1 MHIRVERVYDVID
14 GNRLRIIMKVLEN
27 KIPPPLVGLL
37 IGLGMWVLSTVTPV
51 ILLTNIVKS
60 VLVIG
65 FIVLG
70 IFFDLAGIISFRKAK
85 TTVNPL
91 KPNTASSLVTSGI
104 YQVTRNPMYVGFVAF
119 LLAWASFLGSAWA
132 LILIPLYMLY
142 IQRFQIAPEERA
154 LTALFKEEF
163 TQYKARVRPW
173 L

>member
-1 MHIRVERVYDVID
+1 MHIRVERIYNVID
-14 GNRLRIIMKVLEN
+14 KYELRIIMKVLEN

-37 IGLGMWVLSTVTPV
+37 VALGMWGLSTVTPI
-51 ILLTNIVKS
+51 ILLTNTVKTM
-60 VLVIG
+60 LVIA
-65 FIVLG
+65 FISIG
-70 IFFDLAGIISFRKAK
+70 IFFDLAGVISFRMAK

-119 LLAWASFLGSAWA
+119 LLAWASYLGSVWGLA
-132 LILIPLYMLY
+132 LIPLYMLY

-163 TQYKARVRPW
+163 IQYKAKVRPW

>member
-1 MHIRVERVYDVID
+1 
-14 GNRLRIIMKVLEN
+14 MKLLEN
-27 KIPPPLVGLL
+27 KIPPPLVALL
-37 IGLGMWVLSTVTPV
+37 IALGMWGVSTVTPV
-51 ILLTNIVKS
+51 ILLTNTVKIA
-60 VLVIG
+60 LVTG
-65 FIVLG
+65 FIAIGV
-70 IFFDLAGIISFRKAK
+70 FFDLAGVISFRRAK

-104 YQVTRNPMYVGFVAF
+104 YQVTRNPMYIGFVAF
-119 LLAWASFLGSAWA
+119 LLAWASFLGSAWG

-163 TQYKARVRPW
+163 TQYKAKVRPW

>member
-1 MHIRVERVYDVID
+1 
-14 GNRLRIIMKVLEN
+14 MKVLEN

-37 IGLGMWVLSTVTPV
+37 IGLGIWGLSTVTPV
-51 ILLTNIVKS
+51 ILLTNTIKS

-65 FIVLG
+65 FIALG
-70 IFFDLAGIISFRKAK
+70 IFFDLAGIISFRRAK

-119 LLAWASFLGSAWA
+119 LLAWVSFLGSAWG
-132 LILIPLYMLY
+132 LILIPVYILY
-142 IQRFQIAPEERA
+142 IQHFQIAPEERA

-163 TQYKARVRPW
+163 IQYKAKVRPW